1 MKLLIII
8 SAILLLVSCNR
19 GLSPYQAANK
29 GGLKCGKNH
38 IK

>member
-1 MKLLIII
+1 MKLLTVIAVVLFLIGC
-8 SAILLLVSCNR
+8 SR